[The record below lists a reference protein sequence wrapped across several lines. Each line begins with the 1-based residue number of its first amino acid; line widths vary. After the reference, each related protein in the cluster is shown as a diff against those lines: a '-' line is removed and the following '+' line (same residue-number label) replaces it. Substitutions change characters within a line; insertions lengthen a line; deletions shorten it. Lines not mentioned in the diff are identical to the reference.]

1 MNEWLRMENERILCL
16 TDGIRQTT
24 ILSSWKRTAFKGQGS
39 KKDPDQKGIET
50 SDEQYDHNGK
60 PW

>member
-50 SDEQYDHNGK
+50 DSDSA
-60 PW
+60 